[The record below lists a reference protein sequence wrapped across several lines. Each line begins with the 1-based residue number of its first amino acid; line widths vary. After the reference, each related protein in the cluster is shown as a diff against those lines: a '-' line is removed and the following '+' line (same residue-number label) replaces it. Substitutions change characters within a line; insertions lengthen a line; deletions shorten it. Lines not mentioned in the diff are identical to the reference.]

1 MLNAGVGGW
10 GWRVRGEERLMGE
23 SVGVGW
29 WEGDKFGFP
38 SLVSWLIGVGEGTL
52 SVLPELLNA
61 VTKTFINMQILS
73 GNLDPVGL
81 C

>member
-1 MLNAGVGGW
+1 MAG
-10 GWRVRGEERLMGE
+10 R
-23 SVGVGW
+23 
-29 WEGDKFGFP
+29 WEAEGFGFP
-38 SLVSWLIGVGEGTL
+38 SLVTRLMGLGEGRL

>member
-1 MLNAGVGGW
+1 MDGW
-10 GWRVRGEERLMGE
+10 MDGKKSCWLGDGR
-23 SVGVGW
+23 
-29 WEGDKFGFP
+29 GDKSGFL
-38 SLVSWLIGVGEGTL
+38 SLVILLMGVGEGKL